1 MINMLKHCALC
12 LAGTRRSIAALLRDA
27 LFVILAGSSLSNLA
41 LAGDGKIVATAGLTQ
56 LEGSGGGGIVPWAT
70 LSGYDTREQ
79 LSVGAFNTMVSVDD
93 FSLQVWGINASF
105 YDRVELSLA
114 QQTFELEPASGDIRQ
129 NIFGIKARLYG
140 DVIYSPWPQVS
151 VGIQHK
157 RLIDQNTDL
166 SSATADAVGADKS
179 DHGTDFY
186 LAATKVHLGLLCGY
200 NVVWNIALRATK
212 ANQMGL
218 LGYGGSENT
227 DYELMAEAS
236 AGVLFSRH
244 LAVGLEY
251 RQKPDN
257 LALKEDDWKDAFVTY
272 IPNKHISFTLAWAE
286 LGTIAGAEDQN
297 GWYVSM
303 NASL

>member
-1 MINMLKHCALC
+1 MSKALHCKLGKKICSLING
-12 LAGTRRSIAALLRDA
+12 LAGCLLSSIIACP
-27 LFVILAGSSLSNLA
+27 LAF
-41 LAGDGKIVATAGLTQ
+41 AGDGKLVATAGLIQ
-56 LEGSGGGGIVPWAT
+56 VEGSGGGGLVPWAT
-70 LSGYDTREQ
+70 LSGYDTRDQ
-79 LSVGAFNTMVSVDD
+79 YSVGMFNTQVSVDD
-93 FSLQVWGINASF
+93 FRLQVWGVNASF
-105 YDRVELSLA
+105 YDRVELSFA
-114 QQTFELEPASGDIRQ
+114 QQRFELSPAGGDLRQ
-129 NIFGIKARLYG
+129 SIIGIKARLYG
-140 DVIYSPWPQVS
+140 DVIYSDWPQVS
-151 VGIQHK
+151 LGLQHK

-166 SSATADAVGADKS
+166 SATTAELVGADKS
-179 DHGTDFY
+179 DHGTDIY

-218 LGYGGSENT
+218 LGYGGVNNT
-227 DYELMAEAS
+227 DYELMAEGT
-236 AGVLFSRH
+236 AGVLLSRH

-257 LALKEDDWKDAFVTY
+257 LSLREDDWKDAFITY